1 MADIANYRKEKEK
14 RQQNQI
20 NYEQKIRKHKMAAIY
35 RILLVVLVLGAVT
48 ALVIVQYK
56 RQIYTGYDIV
66 STIER
71 EKSSDATDV
80 RLQDAI
86 LTYSK
91 DGAHCTDVKG
101 DVSWNQTYEIQ
112 DVKLSICQDMVAIGN
127 YNGRDI
133 YVQSKDKQIGTI
145 TTTMPIRNVAV
156 SATGYVTAVLA
167 DTGVTWI
174 NTYSPTGENVYEGQ
188 AYMHDGGY
196 PAAISLSPN
205 GELLAISYV
214 YVDAG
219 VVKTNIAFYNLGS
232 VGDNYS
238 DHIVSIYTYQ
248 DVLVPQIQFM
258 SNDTAFAVGDSRLMI
273 YTGSQKPVIASEYL
287 YEEEVQS
294 VYFNEEYIGLVFLS
308 DKAEAQYR
316 FDVYNAKAEKVGSYY
331 FDMDYTDIMFE
342 KEQFVIYN
350 ETECQIITFSNVE
363 KYKGFFSK
371 AVNLMLPTNTA
382 YKYVLVT
389 DSSIDTIQLR

>member
-287 YEEEVQS
+287 YDEEVQS